1 MRTIDIEA
9 TQQAIRARREELG
22 LSQQDVAD
30 ALGISQQG
38 VHDYETRLRA
48 GVQARTLIQI
58 ADILECDCCDLVT
71 LTEETK

>member
-9 TQQAIRARREELG
+9 TQQAMRARREELG

-30 ALGISQQG
+30 RLGVPQQS

-48 GVQARTLIQI
+48 GVQARTLIQL
-58 ADILECDCCDLVT
+58 ADALECDCCDLVT